1 MAFFILSGDGIDF
14 YLKKLRLFI
23 NNAEILKIITIILF
37 LR

>member
-1 MAFFILSGDGIDF
+1 MAFFILNEDGVDF
-14 YLKKLRLFI
+14 YSKKLRLFI